1 MAIVTKDS
9 FKIIKQ
15 MVLEDIGKVI
25 FFIMESLRTIYLME
39 MVNSV
44 HNYILLSDNLR
55 MDTGKKAN

>member
-1 MAIVTKDS
+1 MEIVTKDS

-55 MDTGKKAN
+55 MDTGRKAN

>member
-55 MDTGKKAN
+55 MDTGRKAN